1 MSIMLT
7 LGEIAVKGRVL
18 TAPMTGV
25 TDLPFRRLSARLGA
39 AYVATEMVACAEFA
53 RGRPDQVRRAAVG
66 EGLGLMVVQ
75 LVGGDPVWIAEGARM
90 AAAAG
95 AHIIDLNFGC
105 PAKSVSGH
113 SCGSAVM
120 RDPDHAA
127 RLTAAAVLA
136 TDVPVTVKM
145 RLGWDSMSLNAPQVA
160 QACEAAGAVGVT
172 VHGRTRQQFYKGVA
186 DWAAVADVKRS
197 VGVPVIVNGDIVDLR
212 TAREALSQ
220 SGADGI
226 MLGRGVLGRPWLPAA
241 LDAALLGDEFMEPGL
256 DQRFEIV
263 RGHLFDSLAFYGQ
276 HLGLRMFRKH
286 LAAYIEAAPAGEE
299 SEWRAAR
306 SALCRMENP
315 DEIVAG
321 LAAFWSPG
329 RERLAA

>member
-1 MSIMLT
+1 MGIMLT
-7 LGEIAVKGRVL
+7 LGNVAVKGRVL

-25 TDLPFRRLSARLGA
+25 TDLPFRRMSARLGA

-66 EGLGLMVVQ
+66 DGLGLMVVQ
-75 LVGGDPVWIAEGARM
+75 LVGGDPVWIAEGSRL

-95 AHIIDLNFGC
+95 ANLIDLNFGC

-127 RLTAAAVLA
+127 RLTTAAVTA
-136 TDVPVTVKM
+136 TAVPVTVKM
-145 RLGWDSMSLNAPQVA
+145 RLGWDSNSLNAPQVA
-160 QACEAAGAVGVT
+160 RACEAAGAVGVT
-172 VHGRTRQQFYKGVA
+172 VHGRTRQQFYKGAA
-186 DWAAVADVKRS
+186 DWTAVAEVKRAVS
-197 VGVPVIVNGDIVDLR
+197 IPVIVNGDIVDLQS
-212 TAREALSQ
+212 AREALRQ

-241 LDAALLGDEFMEPGL
+241 LDAALDGCEFHEPGL
-256 DQRFEIV
+256 QERFEIV
-263 RGHLFDSLAFYGQ
+263 CAHLNDSLAFYGD

-286 LAAYIEAAPAGEE
+286 LAAYVEAAPAGDQAER
-299 SEWRAAR
+299 RAAR
-306 SALCRMENP
+306 SALCRLENP

-329 RERLAA
+329 RVRLAA

>member
-1 MSIMLT
+1 MSITLT
-7 LGEIAVKGRVL
+7 LGEVAIKGRVL

-75 LVGGDPVWIAEGARM
+75 LVGGDPVWIAHGARM
-90 AAAAG
+90 AAEAG

-105 PAKSVSGH
+105 PAKSVSGQQ
-113 SCGSAVM
+113 CGSAVM

-127 RLTAAAVLA
+127 RLTAAAVA
-136 TDVPVTVKM
+136 ASPVPVTVKM
-145 RLGWDSMSLNAPQVA
+145 RLGWDSRALNAAEVA

-186 DWAAVADVKRS
+186 DWAAVASVKRA
-197 VGVPVIVNGDIVDLR
+197 VGVPVIVNGDIVDLHS
-212 TAREALSQ
+212 AREALAQ
-220 SGADGI
+220 SGADGV
-226 MLGRGVLGRPWLPAA
+226 MLGRGVMGRPWLPAA
-241 LDAALLGDEFMEPGL
+241 LDAALDGADFVEPGL
-256 DQRFEIV
+256 EERFGIV
-263 RGHLFDSLAFYGQ
+263 REHLADSLAFYGE

-286 LAAYIEAAPAGEE
+286 LAAYIEAAPAADEAA
-299 SEWRAAR
+299 RRDAR
-306 SALCRMENP
+306 SALCRLESP
-315 DEIVAG
+315 DDIVTG

-329 RERLAA
+329 PERLAA